1 MNNLT
6 ELKNVANAANAAG
19 VAAGVAWDTWAAAD
33 AVYCNA
39 VIPSNAKAAKAA
51 ADAAWANYADALEVA
66 VAEWSAV
73 IVVDATGGEQK

>member
-6 ELKNVANAANAAG
+6 ELKNAAD
-19 VAAGVAWDTWAAAD
+19 AAGVAWDVWAAAD

-51 ADAAWANYADALEVA
+51 AAWANYADAVDVVVA
-66 VAEWSAV
+66 GWDAV
-73 IVVDATGGEQK
+73 IVVAATGGEQK